1 MTATSDCRLSLVV
14 PVYNEAQS
22 LAELTD
28 RARAVFVGMGLAEK
42 AEILFVDDGSTD
54 ETPNI
59 IRSLAARWPGVRH
72 IRLRRNHGKSLAL
85 MAGFRKAQGA
95 VVVTLDGDLQD
106 SPEDIPALVAKIEEG
121 YDLVNGW
128 RVNRFDQNT
137 RKLGSRLYNATVRK
151 FSGLGLRDMNCGLKA
166 YRRQLVKSLCVYGQY
181 HRYIPLQAHLAGFKV
196 AEIGVSNS
204 PRKHGS
210 SKYATFRYQGLFD
223 LLSILFTH
231 RYALNPLHFF
241 GVVSAVVMIP
251 SLLVLLYFVGEQG
264 LYWLGMGEEHLVA
277 NRPLLAF
284 ALTAFLFSVFIFLTG
299 FVCDFILHHQIR
311 GRIDMILGLAIDEN
325 GGGADAPSQSEP

>member
-1 MTATSDCRLSLVV
+1 MSTTESCRLSLVV

-22 LAELTD
+22 LMELTG
-28 RARAVFVGMGLAEK
+28 RALAVFERLGIALQ
-42 AEILFVDDGSTD
+42 AEILFIDDGSTD
-54 ETPNI
+54 ATPDT
-59 IRSLAARWPGVRH
+59 IRTLMARHAQVRH
-72 IRLRRNHGKSLAL
+72 VRLRRNHGKSLAL
-85 MAGFRKAQGA
+85 MAGFRKARGE

-106 SPEDIPALVAKIEEG
+106 NPEDIPALMAKIDEG
-121 YDLVNGW
+121 YDLVNGQ
-128 RVNRFDQNT
+128 RVHRQDQNA
-137 RKLGSRLYNATVRK
+137 RKLGSRLYNATVRRLT
-151 FSGLGLRDMNCGLKA
+151 GLGLQDMNCGLKA

-196 AEIGVSNS
+196 TEIPVANS

-241 GVVSAVVMIP
+241 GVISAVVMVP
-251 SLLVLLYFVGEQG
+251 SLLVLLFFVGEQS
-264 LYWLGMGEEHLVA
+264 LYWLGFGEEFLVA
-277 NRPLLAF
+277 NRPMLSI

-311 GRIDMILGLAIDEN
+311 SRIDMILGLAIDED
-325 GGGADAPSQSEP
+325 GADV

>member
-1 MTATSDCRLSLVV
+1 MPPENPCPLSLVV
-14 PVYNEAQS
+14 PVYNESASLDELVARS
-22 LAELTD
+22 LA
-28 RARAVFVGMGLAEK
+28 VFEGLGFKGA

-54 ETPNI
+54 GTPQAI
-59 IRSLAARWPGVRH
+59 ARLMARHPEVRRV
-72 IRLRRNHGKSLAL
+72 RLRRNHGKSLAL
-85 MAGFRKAQGA
+85 MAGFRQARGE
-95 VVVTLDGDLQD
+95 VVVTMDGDLQD
-106 SPEDIPALVAKIEEG
+106 SPEDVPALLAKIGQG

-128 RVNRFDQNT
+128 RQARCDMSA

-151 FSGLGLRDMNCGLKA
+151 LSGLGLKDMNCGLKA

-196 AEIGVSNS
+196 AEIPVVNS
-204 PRKHGS
+204 PRKHGC

-223 LLSILFTH
+223 LLSLLFTH

-241 GVVSAVVMIP
+241 GLISLLVMIP
-251 SLLVLLYFVGEQG
+251 SLLVLLFFVGEQC
-264 LYWLGMGEEHLVA
+264 LYWLGMGDEFLVA

-284 ALTAFLFSVFIFLTG
+284 ALTAFLFSMVVFFTG

-311 GRIDMILGLAIDEN
+311 SRIDMILGLAIEDGPGDPSDEA
-325 GGGADAPSQSEP
+325 G